1 MTAVTP
7 DLHKLWVY
15 LAASP
20 LLGLTATLVAY
31 LIAFRIH
38 ERRRFNPLVNP
49 LLIAVAILATL
60 LTLTGTPYKTYFD
73 GAQFVHFLL
82 GPATVA
88 LAMPLYQ
95 QWPKLRRHAVPLLVG
110 LLAGSVVAVVSAI
123 AVAWLLGA
131 SGETLRSMAPK
142 SVTIPI
148 AMGISEKIG
157 GAPSLTAVLVMITGI
172 LGATTTTRLLN
183 LLRIREYSGRGF
195 ATGIA
200 AHGIGTARAFQVNQE
215 AGAFAA
221 LGMGLNG
228 ILTAV
233 LVPLLAGWIPH

>member
-1 MTAVTP
+1 
-7 DLHKLWVY
+7 
-15 LAASP
+15 
-20 LLGLTATLVAY
+20 
-31 LIAFRIH
+31 
-38 ERRRFNPLVNP
+38 
-49 LLIAVAILATL
+49 
-60 LTLTGTPYKTYFD
+60 
-73 GAQFVHFLL
+73 
-82 GPATVA
+82 VA

-183 LLRIREYSGRGF
+183 LLRIREYSVRGF